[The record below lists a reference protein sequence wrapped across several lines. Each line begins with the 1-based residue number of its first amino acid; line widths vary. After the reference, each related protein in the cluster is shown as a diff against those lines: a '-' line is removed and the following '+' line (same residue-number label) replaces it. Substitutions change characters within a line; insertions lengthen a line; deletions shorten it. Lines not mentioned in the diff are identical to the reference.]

1 MELSAY
7 FQVLRRRMWVIMIT
21 LVVTLMVAVVGSTQL
36 PLTYTATVT
45 MQILTATSG
54 STDYLQ
60 YDVRYADRL
69 MNTYANIAT
78 SQPIL
83 DELEKRFEFDAP
95 PTVKTTMIT
104 NSELLKITVE
114 SYDAGLAR
122 DAANE
127 LGVILIEDAQI
138 RYGEANAE
146 TIETLREQLA
156 QSKAELDESREEY
169 ETKLSEDFPNAEQIQ
184 VLRDTVTVLEER
196 YTALLAQYERIR
208 ALEEL
213 QAPSISIVESAST
226 PQSPTQ
232 PQKLLIIGLAAL
244 VGAAGGLGLA
254 FVIERFDT
262 RLFTRK
268 QIARLSKLPILGEI
282 PALPKNQKTKIFTA
296 YSVQEDAVRR
306 IGIQL
311 FSPPLEE
318 QLPQAKTLLVSSA
331 IPGEGKSTIT
341 ANLGLALART
351 GHNTLLVDADP
362 LRPQLHQIFDI
373 PNGTGLVN
381 VLQGEIDIN
390 QSIHCTAFE
399 QLSMLTSGPW
409 TPKLSSLLRPEAMAE
424 LLEQLKPRFDVILVD
439 SPAFL
444 AVADAAILASIV
456 DEVLLVCLPKQIRR
470 TALKAVI
477 DQLSSLNVT
486 PVGIVLNRS
495 QTEGTHRN
503 YYRWYGED
511 AIRAAQQTP
520 VKPEP
525 THEKKSEA
533 EATVDEAL

>member
-1 MELSAY
+1 VELSAY
-7 FQVLRRRMWVIMIT
+7 FQVLRRRMWVIVIT
-21 LVVTLMVAVVGSTQL
+21 FIVTVVVALVGSMEL
-36 PLTYTATVT
+36 PLSYTATVT

-78 SQPIL
+78 SQPML
-83 DELEKRFEFDAP
+83 DELEKRIQFDES
-95 PTVKTTMIT
+95 PTVQTTMIT

-114 SYDAGLAR
+114 TYDPNLAR

-127 LGVILIEDAQI
+127 LGIILIEDAQI

-146 TIETLREQLA
+146 TIDSLGQQLA
-156 QSKAELDESREEY
+156 QSKTERDEAREEY
-169 ETKLSEDFPNAEQIQ
+169 ETKLNEDFPNAEQIQ

-213 QAPSISIVESAST
+213 QAPSISIVESATT
-226 PQSPTQ
+226 PDSSNQ
-232 PQKLLIIGLAAL
+232 PPKLLIIGMAAL

-254 FVIERFDT
+254 FIIERFDT
-262 RLFTRK
+262 RLFTRM
-268 QIARLSKLPILGEI
+268 QIERLSKLAILGEI
-282 PALPKNQKTKIFTA
+282 PALPQKQKTKLFTA

-306 IGIQL
+306 LSIQL
-311 FSPPLEE
+311 FPPQLFEE
-318 QLPQAKTLLVSSA
+318 QPPQHKTLLVSSA

-341 ANLGLALART
+341 ANLGLALARA
-351 GHNTLLVDADP
+351 GHKTLLIDGDP
-362 LRPQLHQIFDI
+362 LRPQLHQIFNV
-373 PNGTGLVN
+373 PNDTGLVN
-381 VLQGEIDIN
+381 VLAGEIESN
-390 QSIHCTAFE
+390 QAIHSTEFD
-399 QLSMLTSGPW
+399 QLTVLPSGSW
-409 TPKLSSLLRPEAMAE
+409 TPKLSSLLRPEMMTE
-424 LLEQLKPRFDVILVD
+424 LLEQLKPGFDVVLVD

-444 AVADAAILASIV
+444 AVADAAILASV
-456 DEVLLVCLPKQIRR
+456 MDTVLLVCLPKQIRR

-477 DQLSSLNVT
+477 DQLSRLNVT

-520 VKPEP
+520 APVQGKP
-525 THEKKSEA
+525 SEA
-533 EATVDEAL
+533 EALTHEAL